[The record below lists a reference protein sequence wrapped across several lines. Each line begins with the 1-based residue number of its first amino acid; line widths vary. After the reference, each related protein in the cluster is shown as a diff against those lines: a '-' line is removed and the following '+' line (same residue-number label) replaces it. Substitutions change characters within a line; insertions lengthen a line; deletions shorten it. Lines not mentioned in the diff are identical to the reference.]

1 MGGILENLLHRL
13 FRVER
18 GEWPKLF
25 QFGLFGF
32 MLQMGMG
39 IGFSAGDAAF
49 LSNVGADKL
58 PIIFLLTPLVML
70 VYTGVFSYL
79 LVRFSIGHM
88 VDLTLAMLIA
98 GGAILWALLDAGL
111 DPQWQTVL
119 YYALK
124 LYLAMWYIALYTLF
138 WNFTDTYFDIQDAK
152 RLFPLFAAF
161 CALGTAT
168 GAFIVSLFAAMVP
181 MHYFMLL
188 WAIVAF
194 CTAPLA
200 RLLRARWAQIAESDI
215 DMSDDKAGALSQLAA
230 VGRAFGKSRY
240 TWVLTMTL
248 FVTLLMTNLAEFQ
261 YSTVLEEG
269 RSEAELAALFGQLYA
284 ACNVFNLVV
293 CLLVFNRLVSRWG
306 VRNVALILP
315 LSYFAAFGYFFLQGG
330 FGPAIAA
337 FFVYH
342 GVLTSIEYNNQ
353 NLLFNAVPSAVKR
366 PLRTVVEGM
375 CEPLASF
382 VAGGFLLLA
391 ATDMDMR
398 ELSGIGVIIG
408 LVLIATVVALRQ
420 LYPAAMTVN
429 MRQGWLNFGDRSAIR
444 PQFAP
449 EAAALLE
456 AEAANDTSPSA
467 TLARALLRADS
478 PDGAAPQRKPDELI
492 AELEG
497 KNAAMRATAI
507 DELIAA
513 ATPDDIHLVPLLAG
527 KLSQLTRGERRR
539 IIELFARIADT
550 EAIPE
555 ILAVAGELAPRDR
568 RAIAAM
574 LAGLGET
581 AVPRLVSALRDR
593 SRPFRVRSIAAR
605 ALAEVSYA
613 QFASQ
618 LDQLVHQ
625 ELRGTRGLLASAR
638 RFEAAVAGAAPD
650 PSPLAMLAR
659 AQRERVGAS
668 VDFALELLA
677 LGGQLPNF
685 DLLIVSLHSANAKVR
700 GNAIETIENGVDN
713 ATFRLLE
720 PLLRQREAD
729 GNDTAEGDLLP
740 LLRDALATGQEIEAV
755 AALQALHERL
765 DEEEFARLARTVTTP
780 EMPPLLREHLLTLLG
795 FGDPAKLDR
804 LSVFAALARMPNIG
818 GATLEALLALAQC
831 ALPDAPDQPAIQGS
845 ASGKPYWIRHHD
857 LHEVGGRYPDLALV
871 MLKSLDER
879 DYAA

>member
-1 MGGILENLLHRL
+1 MGVKLENLLHRL

-32 MLQMGMG
+32 MLQLGMG

-79 LVRFSIGHM
+79 MVRFSIGHM

-98 GGAILWALLDAGL
+98 GGAILWALLNAGL
-111 DPQWQTVL
+111 DPAWQTVL

-168 GAFIVSLFAAMVP
+168 GAFLVSLLAAVLP

-194 CTAPLA
+194 LTAPLA
-200 RLLRARWAQIAESDI
+200 RLLRARWTQIAESDI
-215 DMSDDKAGALSQLAA
+215 DIVDDKGGAISQLAA
-230 VGRAFGKSRY
+230 VARAFGKSRY

-284 ACNVFNLVV
+284 ACNIFNLVV

-330 FGPAIAA
+330 IGPAIAA

-408 LVLIATVVALRQ
+408 LALIATVVGLRQ
-420 LYPAAMTVN
+420 LYPAAMAVN

-444 PQFAP
+444 PRFEPQ
-449 EAAALLE
+449 AAALLR
-456 AEAANDTSPSA
+456 AEASNESSPGA
-467 TLARALLRADS
+467 TLARALLRADQ
-478 PDGAAPQRKPDELI
+478 PDTDAPPRKVDQLI
-492 AELEG
+492 AELES

-507 DELIAA
+507 DDLIAA
-513 ATPDDIHLVPLLAG
+513 ATPDDIHLVPLLSG
-527 KLSQLTRGERRR
+527 KLSRLSRGERRR

-581 AVPRLVSALRDR
+581 AVPRLTSALRDR
-593 SRPFRVRSIAAR
+593 SRPYRVRSIAAR

-625 ELRGTRGLLASAR
+625 ELRGTGGLLASAR
-638 RFEAAVAGAAPD
+638 QFEAAADG
-650 PSPLAMLAR
+650 PSPLSLLAR

-729 GNDTAEGDLLP
+729 SAAVPVGDLLP
-740 LLRDALATGQEIEAV
+740 LLNDALATGQEIEAA
-755 AALQALHERL
+755 AALHALHERL
-765 DEEEFARLARTVTTP
+765 PAENFARLARTVTTP
-780 EMPPLLREHLLTLLG
+780 EMPSILREQLLSLFG
-795 FGDPAKLDR
+795 FGDATKLSR
-804 LSVFAALARMPNIG
+804 LDVFAALGVMPDIG
-818 GATLEALLALAQC
+818 GATLEALLALSRYAV
-831 ALPDAPDQPAIQGS
+831 AEAPAEPAIHGT
-845 ASGKPYWIRHHD
+845 AEGKPFWIRHRD
-857 LHEVGGRYPDLALV
+857 LHEAGGRYPDLALV

>member
-1 MGGILENLLHRL
+1 M
-13 FRVER
+13 ER

-25 QFGLFGF
+25 QFGLLGF
-32 MLQMGMG
+32 MLQLGMG

-79 LVRFSIGHM
+79 MVRFSIGHM
-88 VDLTLAMLIA
+88 LDVTLAMLIA
-98 GGAILWALLDAGL
+98 GGAVLWALLDAGF
-111 DPQWQTVL
+111 DPAWQTVL

-168 GAFIVSLFAAMVP
+168 GAFIVSLAAAAVP

-188 WAIVAF
+188 WAMIAF
-194 CTAPLA
+194 LTAPLA
-200 RLLRARWAQIAESDI
+200 RLLRARWTQIAENDVDI
-215 DMSDDKAGALSQLAA
+215 ADDKGGALSQLAA
-230 VGRAFGKSRY
+230 VARAFGKSRY
-240 TWVLTMTL
+240 TWVLTATL

-293 CLLVFNRLVSRWG
+293 CLLFFNRLVSRWG

-330 FGPAIAA
+330 IGPAIAA

-382 VAGGFLLLA
+382 VAGGFLLIA

-398 ELSGIGVIIG
+398 ELSGIGVITG
-408 LVLIATVVALRQ
+408 LVLIATVVGLRQ
-420 LYPAAMTVN
+420 LYPAAMAVN

-444 PQFAP
+444 PQFEP
-449 EAAALLE
+449 QAAALLQ

-467 TLARALLRADS
+467 TLARALLRAGRAEAS
-478 PDGAAPQRKPDELI
+478 APPRKIDQLI

-497 KNAAMRATAI
+497 RNAAMRATAI
-507 DELIAA
+507 DELIVV
-513 ATPDDIHLVPLLAG
+513 ATPDDIHLVPLLSG
-527 KLSQLTRGERRR
+527 KLAQLTRGERRR

-581 AVPRLVSALRDR
+581 AVPRLTSALRDR
-593 SRPFRVRSIAAR
+593 SRPYRVRSIAAR

-618 LDQLVHQ
+618 IDQLVHQ
-625 ELRGTRGLLASAR
+625 ELRGTSGLLASAR
-638 RFEAAVAGAAPD
+638 QFAAAATG

-677 LGGQLPNF
+677 LGGRLPNF

-713 ATFRLLE
+713 TTFRLLE

-729 GNDTAEGDLLP
+729 SAATPDGELLP
-740 LLRDALATGQEIEAV
+740 LLDDALATGQEIEAV

-765 DEEEFARLARTVTTP
+765 DAAEFARLARTVTTP
-780 EMPPLLREHLLTLLG
+780 RMPPILREHLLALLG
-795 FGDPAKLDR
+795 FGDATR
-804 LSVFAALARMPNIG
+804 LSRLAVFDALTRAPNIG
-818 GATLEALLALAQC
+818 GATLEALLALAQY
-831 ALPDAPDQPAIQGS
+831 ALPKAPGEPAIKDI
-845 ASGKPYWIRHHD
+845 ANGKPFWIRHRD